1 MWRQNLNVGNGFLER
16 LEDVFV
22 EDAAAAAKKK
32 KKDIMDFLQM
42 RFALTCSKTQLSF
55 DWWNLPSIILP
66 FWVYNPRN
74 NHGKN
79 KHFVFF

>member
-22 EDAAAAAKKK
+22 EDAAEAKKK
-32 KKDIMDFLQM
+32 KKKKGKMEFLQM

-55 DWWNLPSIILP
+55 D
-66 FWVYNPRN
+66 
-74 NHGKN
+74 
-79 KHFVFF
+79 

>member
-32 KKDIMDFLQM
+32 KKDKMDFLQM

-55 DWWNLPSIILP
+55 D
-66 FWVYNPRN
+66 
-74 NHGKN
+74 
-79 KHFVFF
+79 

>member
-32 KKDIMDFLQM
+32 KKKKKDKMDFLQM

-55 DWWNLPSIILP
+55 D
-66 FWVYNPRN
+66 
-74 NHGKN
+74 
-79 KHFVFF
+79 

>member
-32 KKDIMDFLQM
+32 KKKKDKMDFLQM
-42 RFALTCSKTQLSF
+42 RFALTCSKIQLSF
-55 DWWNLPSIILP
+55 D
-66 FWVYNPRN
+66 
-74 NHGKN
+74 
-79 KHFVFF
+79 

>member
-22 EDAAAAAKKK
+22 EDAAAAKKKKK
-32 KKDIMDFLQM
+32 KKDKMDFLQM
-42 RFALTCSKTQLSF
+42 RFALTCSKTQVLTDDTCLLSF
-55 DWWNLPSIILP
+55 YLFEFTTQETITA
-66 FWVYNPRN
+66 
-74 NHGKN
+74 KN

>member
-22 EDAAAAAKKK
+22 EDADAAAKKKKK

-42 RFALTCSKTQLSF
+42 RFALTFSKTHGT
-55 DWWNLPSIILP
+55 
-66 FWVYNPRN
+66 FWI
-74 NHGKN
+74 
-79 KHFVFF
+79 